1 MASRDALGTG
11 CCAGLIYRCFS
22 VLAEWRR
29 EAGVWCRVLAMK
41 TSEWSSIASSL
52 AKVALELL
60 SCDWDAEEGRGRP
73 ATDEAGDQPPKLPM
87 REPKRPSEREDESD
101 EMVECAR
108 AEGEMGATLEYC

>member
-1 MASRDALGTG
+1 M
-11 CCAGLIYRCFS
+11 
-22 VLAEWRR
+22 
-29 EAGVWCRVLAMK
+29 LAMK

-87 REPKRPSEREDESD
+87 RDPKRPSEREDESD

-108 AEGEMGATLEYC
+108 AEGEMGAILEAYCWPEYLRECGTMRSLGRGEDGRRKCCCDDFGGGA